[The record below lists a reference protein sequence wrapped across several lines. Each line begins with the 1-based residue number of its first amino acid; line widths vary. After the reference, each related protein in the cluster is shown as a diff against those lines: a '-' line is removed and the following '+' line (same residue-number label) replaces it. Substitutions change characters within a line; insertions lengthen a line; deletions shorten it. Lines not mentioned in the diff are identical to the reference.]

1 MKTKLIYIA
10 YLFLAAIQVAEAQQ
24 ENLLLMPSLQSG
36 AGRETGISVQ
46 LNNTAE
52 IVAVQFE
59 MQFPRGFRLSD
70 TTAIQLSD
78 RKTNH
83 TISSRYLGNNSY
95 LFVLFSASNQL
106 LMGNSGDLA
115 RIPVLVP
122 DTCSAG
128 LSHAFSF
135 RNIIITGK
143 NGENVA
149 TGSQGGNLEVVVSPR
164 PDVQVL
170 NVTLAGTTVA
180 PGGKVVVSW
189 QVANTGDL
197 GTTGGWSEQ
206 IALVSS
212 TGESAHLGTTYY
224 SEWLTPG
231 QGVLRQAEFQLSS
244 YPGVDGPVQA
254 RVKLIP
260 NKALGELPAAAS
272 NNTALSAGTIQ
283 IEKLLTLQQNRTHI
297 PENDQG
303 YVQYQLLRSGSRS
316 NREAFVVASDK
327 ANRLQLPDSVILT
340 AGNSGGVFYGR
351 PTDND
356 LMNMDSVV
364 TITVAGNGYTSVS
377 GKLIIVDNEV
387 PGLTLSAPV
396 QELTEGDSV
405 ILTVTRQLVT
415 AQPLLVAFQ
424 TNFPKRFTLPKEVLI
439 PANESQGR
447 ITVKAIDDKLPDLDA
462 AAYFTASG
470 QGYRS
475 TRYELILNDND
486 VPQLQLTIGPDTV
499 TESAGFQAAV
509 GVVKRTGPTDQIV
522 YVRLTDNS
530 NGLLYYN
537 TPTVTLNKGQTEAR
551 FTVGVVDNAL
561 VDGTKVTDIT
571 AAVFITHCNCTVA
584 AESMGTVKAKLVVT
598 DDDGPSL
605 KIVSSQSMLPE
616 GKTAATQLTVTR
628 NTPAVDVLTVNLSSN
643 LDSRLQYEK
652 TVVIPVGQTGVTV
665 SVDVLSNSIPEG
677 DQMVSFTATAEGYS
691 NGFCWA
697 MISDQTLADAQVEI
711 EQLSA
716 DTLETKSTIGLR
728 LNVLNSGL
736 TQLTQGK
743 EIKVFIS
750 ESDRP
755 GSTRTELGTQLTR
768 RDIAAGASD
777 TISLWVKLPD
787 LTGLRYLTAEINANQ
802 QQKELSYLNNLSPAV
817 KVVMN
822 PAYQVSLATDKS
834 VYQTTDTIVF
844 TGKASK
850 GSGEG
855 IPNALV
861 EIFMISQNGQRNSFT
876 TTTDIAGNYI
886 YRHVPTL
893 ATLGRMITGACYP
906 GEKSVIGQKTIDILG
921 LKRVG
926 NAYIVWEVLTNEV
939 YTGEIELMNPGV
951 GALTNLQTTVET
963 TIEGLSLTFD
973 PVASLGAGASV
984 KLKYR
989 LTATQA
995 STKTDYE
1002 RIKLVTRS
1010 VEGASLEMTG
1020 YYISQ
1025 NPRATLKAAISSIH
1039 TSMTKGAVRTYD
1051 LPITNAGKGESGP
1064 ISISLP
1070 QTSWMS
1076 LVSPATL
1083 PSLKS
1088 GESTTIVLQFSP
1100 GSDLALNVPINGS
1113 IGVNCQ
1119 NGSGF
1124 ALPFRIEPVSES
1136 TGTLIIDACDEYT
1149 YYTDEAPHVA
1159 GAKVRIRHPYTK
1171 ALITEGITNE
1181 KGLFTLPD
1189 LPEGYYFVEVSADRH
1204 DSYSNNILID
1214 PGKTN
1219 TLVVNLSFQAIT
1231 YTWEV
1236 VETEVE
1242 DVYEL
1247 ETIVKFETNVP
1258 TPVVEMISP
1267 KEIDTEK
1274 LSIGES
1280 LVFNVILTNKGLIT
1294 AKDVEVVVPRGMR
1307 SLTFEPLMNMIELK
1321 PRESVMIPVTVTK
1334 IASPAGAPQRAI
1346 AAADNCKEYIAVIY
1360 LWDCGL
1366 DRKWHQFAKEISLGT
1381 WCTSKSSPSPP
1392 SNWSGYSLT
1401 FGGWGGWGGG
1411 GYSGSSSQ
1419 STPTVSVSDC
1429 EPCQNSFLYKMAK
1442 CFITRI
1448 PIVEKVLTVIET
1460 VVCAQEVVVN
1470 GDLTCVVEKIITEN
1484 EWVDKIIGY
1493 KDLYE
1498 DCLKP
1503 ILEPCEPGSFI
1514 RNSPDGT
1521 ARRTQNMPA
1530 FIAHFQDV
1538 MQQVYDMS
1546 NSYEAQLFEIFGD
1559 SIWLN
1564 QTGGELN
1571 IFWSQ
1576 LKQFSG
1582 VIPADASLKQ
1592 FRPSGITEAQYAQ
1605 FIDRWNNSLNPSYTG
1620 SNRINFNTINQ
1631 LFLIQKEATDYA
1643 TQLGYASVGEM
1654 FEKEYAIYE
1663 QEANDNSGSVCATI
1677 TLKFSQTMTMT
1688 RQAFR
1693 GTLTVFNGHESVA
1706 MKEVE
1711 LDLVIKD
1718 EGGVIATSH
1727 EFQVT
1732 TEKLTE
1738 VTAIDGTGIINP
1750 KDTAI
1755 ATILFIPTKY
1765 AAPETPLEYSFGG
1778 TLSYLDPFTNT
1789 KVTRD
1794 LYPVT
1799 MTVKP
1804 SPDLVLNYFMQRDVL
1819 GDDPLTTDVV
1829 EPSEDAEFT
1838 LLIFNEGAGEA
1849 TNVRISSKQPEIIDN
1864 EKGLLIDF
1872 EIVSSSLN
1880 GSAKNIG
1887 ITNIDFGNIP
1897 SGGSTYGQW
1906 WFRSSLLGHFVEY
1919 DTKITH
1925 VTSYGNPD
1933 LSLVKSL
1940 NIHELI
1946 SSIEV
1951 KKNNTLLRGFMA
1963 NDVVDTYD
1971 YPDRMYLSD
1980 GSSAEISTQNTL
1992 VVTDA
1997 GTNQKRLTLTPA
2009 LPGWNYAVIADPYN
2023 GRSRLTQVKRESD
2036 NTLLPVSNFRQTGL
2050 TLRDGKDPV
2059 HENKLHFIDEVAI
2072 EGGSYLLSFEPKREN
2087 VLKVVSFG
2095 SVPTEVSQQQV
2106 KQVDVVFNRAILD
2119 STFTRNDI
2127 SLSCQ
2132 GINLDI
2138 SKLTISRL
2146 NSVTYRI
2153 HLDSVTNTNGYFYLT
2168 VQTTGIKDDEG
2179 FAGEVGLSTNWS
2191 QFLDGSVQVSVQIV
2205 PEQSGTVSPQTGAY
2219 NYGVPVEFKA
2229 TPKTGYLFKSW
2240 SIGNEV
2246 VGTEISYTHI
2256 PLETKIIQA
2265 HFELKKYLVVTSC
2278 DSTMGQLTGHASG
2291 IYTHGNTLSFVAL
2304 ARTGYEFTGWSI
2316 NGIFT
2321 NSKETNLSVELLNDL
2336 RIEPIFKKKDDPTEQ
2351 ALPLAGE
2358 WLLYPNPARSGSE
2371 IILILPLD
2379 ENQLP
2384 ATRIRLVSLTGRILR
2399 DEIPVQQQVRLN
2411 GLDAGM
2417 YLIQVISPI
2426 AQQKVFKLLVR

>member
-1 MKTKLIYIA
+1 MV
-10 YLFLAAIQVAEAQQ
+10 YLLLAAIQLAVAQQ

-36 AGRETGISVQ
+36 AGREAGISVQ

-70 TTAIQLSD
+70 TTALQLSD
-78 RKTNH
+78 RKVNH
-83 TISSRYLGNNSY
+83 TLSSRYLGNNVY

-128 LSHAFSF
+128 IKHAFSF
-135 RNIIITGK
+135 RNVIITGK
-143 NGENVA
+143 NGENAA
-149 TGSQGGNLEVVVSPR
+149 TGSQGGELEIVVSPR
-164 PDVQVL
+164 PDVQVQ
-170 NVTLAGTTVA
+170 NVTIAGTSVS
-180 PGGKVVVSW
+180 PGGKIVVSW

-206 IALVSS
+206 VALVST

-231 QGVLRQAEFQLSS
+231 QGVLRQAEFQLTS
-244 YPGVDGPVQA
+244 YPGVDGLVQA

-260 NKALGELPAAAS
+260 NKSLGELPAAAS
-272 NNTALSAGTIQ
+272 NNTALSAGSIQ
-283 IEKLLTLQQNRTHI
+283 LEKMLTLLQNRTHI

-303 YVQYQLLRSGSRS
+303 YVQYQLLRSGNRA
-316 NREAFVVASDK
+316 NREAFAVSTDK
-327 ANRLQLPDSVILT
+327 TGRLELPDSVVLT
-340 AGNSGGVFYGR
+340 PGNSGAVFYGR

-356 LMNMDSVV
+356 QMNMDSVV
-364 TITVAGNGYTSVS
+364 TITLSGNGYNPIN

-405 ILTVTRQLVT
+405 LLTVTRQLVT
-415 AQPLLVAFQ
+415 AQPLLVSFQ
-424 TNFPKRFTLPKEVLI
+424 TNYPKRFTFPKEVTI
-439 PANESQGR
+439 PANEAQAR
-447 ITVKAIDDKLPDLDA
+447 ITVKAVDDKLPDLDA

-470 QGYRS
+470 QAYRS
-475 TRYELILNDND
+475 TRFDLILNDND

-499 TESAGFQAAV
+499 GESAGFQAAM
-509 GVVKRTGPTDQIV
+509 GIVKRTGPTDQIV
-522 YVRLTDNS
+522 YVRLSDNS
-530 NGLLYYN
+530 GGMLYYN

-561 VDGTKVTDIT
+561 VDGEKNFDVT

-584 AESMGTVKAKLVVT
+584 PGSLGTVGGKLT
-598 DDDGPSL
+598 ISDDDGPSL

-616 GKTAATQLTVTR
+616 GKTAATQLTITR
-628 NTPAVDVLTVNLSSN
+628 NTPATNEMTVTVSSN
-643 LDSRLQYEK
+643 LDARLHYNH
-652 TVVIPVGQTGVTV
+652 TVVIPTGQAGATI
-665 SVDVLSNSIPEG
+665 SVDVLSNSVPEG
-677 DQMVSFTATAEGYS
+677 DQMVNFTAVADGFS

-697 MISDQTLADAQVEI
+697 MISDQTLADAQLEI

-716 DTLETKSTIGLR
+716 DTVETKSTVDIRLRISNTGLA
-728 LNVLNSGL
+728 
-736 TQLTQGK
+736 TLTQGK
-743 EIKVFIS
+743 EIKVFITD
-750 ESDRP
+750 SDRP
-755 GSTRTELGTQLTR
+755 GTSKTELATQLTR
-768 RDIAAGASD
+768 RDIAPGAGD
-777 TISLWVKLPD
+777 TLRMQVKLPD
-787 LTGLRYLTAEINANQ
+787 LTGLRYLIAGINASQ
-802 QQKELSYLNNLSPAV
+802 QQKELSYLNNESPAARL
-817 KVVMN
+817 VMN
-822 PAYQVSLATDKS
+822 PAYQVSLTTDKT
-834 VYQTTDTIVF
+834 VYQTTDTVVLS
-844 TGKASK
+844 GKASK
-850 GSGEG
+850 GTGEG

-861 EIFMISQNGQRNSFT
+861 EIFMINAAGQRTAFT
-876 TTTDIAGNYI
+876 ATTDAAGMYT
-886 YRHVPTL
+886 YRHVPGIS
-893 ATLGRMITGACYP
+893 TLGRMITGACYP
-906 GEKSVIGQKTIDILG
+906 GEKSVTGQKTIDILG
-921 LKRVG
+921 LKRIG
-926 NAYIVWEVLTNEV
+926 NAYIIWEVLTNEE
-939 YTGEIELMNPGV
+939 YTGEIEIMNPGN
-951 GALTNLQTTVET
+951 GALTQLQTSVET
-963 TIEGLSLTFD
+963 SINGLSLVFD
-973 PVASLGAGASV
+973 PVAQLAAGASV
-984 KLKYR
+984 KLRYR
-989 LTATQA
+989 LRATQP

-1010 VEGASLEMTG
+1010 TEGASLEMTG

-1025 NPRATLKAAISSIH
+1025 NPRATLKAAVSSIQ
-1039 TSMTKGAVRTYD
+1039 TSMTKGAVRTYE
-1051 LPITNAGKGESGP
+1051 LPITNTGKGDSGP

-1070 QTSWMS
+1070 QTNWLS
-1076 LVSPATL
+1076 LVSASTL

-1088 GESTTIVLQFSP
+1088 GESTTLVLQFSP
-1100 GSDLALNVPINGS
+1100 GNDLALNVPINGS

-1119 NGSGF
+1119 NGTGF

-1136 TGTLIIDACDEYT
+1136 TGTLVIDACDEYT

-1159 GAKVRIRHPYTK
+1159 GATVRIRHPYTK
-1171 ALITEGITNE
+1171 ELITEGTTNE
-1181 KGLFTLPD
+1181 NGIFTLTD
-1189 LPEGYYFVEVSADRH
+1189 LPEGYYFVEVSAQRH

-1346 AAADNCKEYIAVIY
+1346 ATSDNCKEYIAVIY

-1381 WCTSKSSPSPP
+1381 WCNSKSSPTPP
-1392 SNWSGYSLT
+1392 ANWTGYSLT
-1401 FGGWGGWGGG
+1401 FGGWGGGWGGG
-1411 GYSGSSSQ
+1411 YGGSSSQ
-1419 STPTVSVSDC
+1419 TTPTVSVSDC

-1448 PIVEKVLTVIET
+1448 PVVEKILTVIET
-1460 VVCAQEVVVN
+1460 VVCAEEVLVN
-1470 GDLTCVVEKIITEN
+1470 GDLTCVAEKIITEN

-1503 ILEPCEPGSFI
+1503 ILEPCEPGSFV

-1521 ARRTQNMPA
+1521 SRRTQNMPA
-1530 FIAHFQDV
+1530 FIAHFQEV

-1546 NSYEAQLFEIFGD
+1546 NSYEAQLAEIFGD
-1559 SIWLN
+1559 SIWLK

-1576 LKQFSG
+1576 LTQYSG
-1582 VIPADASLKQ
+1582 IIPADAPLKQ
-1592 FRPSGITEAQYAQ
+1592 FRPSGITEAQYLH
-1605 FIDRWNNSLNPSYTG
+1605 FIERWNNSLNPEFTG
-1620 SNRINFNTINQ
+1620 DNRIHFATINQ
-1631 LFLIQKEATDYA
+1631 LFAVQNEATAYA
-1643 TQLGYASVGEM
+1643 EKLGYASVGEM
-1654 FEKEYAIYE
+1654 FKKEYAIYE

-1711 LDLVIKD
+1711 LDLIIKD
-1718 EGGVIATSH
+1718 AGGVIATSH
-1727 EFQVT
+1727 EFQVN
-1732 TEKLTE
+1732 TEKL
-1738 VTAIDGTGIINP
+1738 VQVNAIDGTGIINP

-1765 AAPETPLEYSFGG
+1765 AAPETSIEYSFGG

-1819 GDDPLTTDVV
+1819 GDDPLTAEVV

-1880 GSAKNIG
+1880 GATKNIG

-1897 SGGSTYGQW
+1897 PGGSTYGQW

-1925 VTSYGNPD
+1925 VSSYGNPD
-1933 LSLVKSL
+1933 LTLVKSL

-1951 KKNNTLLRGFMA
+1951 PKNNTVLRGFMA

-1980 GSSAEISTQNTL
+1980 GTSAEISSLNT
-1992 VVTDA
+1992 VMVTDA
-1997 GTNQKRLTLTPA
+1997 GTNQKRLTLTPSQA
-2009 LPGWNYAVIADPYN
+2009 GWNYAVIADPYN
-2023 GRSRLTQVKRESD
+2023 GRSRLTEVKREGD
-2036 NTLLPVSNFRQTGL
+2036 NTVLPVSNFRQTAL

-2059 HENKLHFIDEVAI
+2059 HENKLHFIDETTQA
-2072 EGGSYLLSFEPKREN
+2072 GGSYLLTFEPKREN

-2095 SVPTEVSQQQV
+2095 SVPAEVSQQQV
-2106 KQVDVVFNRAILD
+2106 KQVEVVFNRAILD
-2119 STFTRNDI
+2119 STFTRHDVT
-2127 SLSCQ
+2127 LSCQ

-2138 SKLTISRL
+2138 SRMTISRL
-2146 NSVTYRI
+2146 NAYTYRL
-2153 HLDSVTNTNGYFYLT
+2153 HLDSVSNTNGYFYLT

-2179 FAGEVGLSTNWS
+2179 YAGETGLSTNWR
-2191 QFLDGSVQVSVQIV
+2191 QFLDGAVQVAVQIV
-2205 PEQSGTVSPQTGAY
+2205 PEQSGTISPQTGAY
-2219 NYGVPVEFKA
+2219 NYGIPVEFKA
-2229 TPKTGYLFKSW
+2229 TPKPGYLFKNW
-2240 SIGNEV
+2240 SIAGEV
-2246 VGTEISYTHI
+2246 VGVETSYTHI
-2256 PLETKIIQA
+2256 PLETKVIQA
-2265 HFELKKYLVVTSC
+2265 HFELKKYMVVTLC

-2291 IYTHGNTLSFVAL
+2291 IYTHGNTLYFVAL
-2304 ARTGYEFTGWSI
+2304 ARTGYEFTGWNI
-2316 NGIFT
+2316 NGTFT

-2336 RIEPIFKKKDDPTEQ
+2336 RIEPIFKKKDDATLVP
-2351 ALPLAGE
+2351 APVDGE
-2358 WLLYPNPARSGSE
+2358 WMVYPNPAPAGSE
-2371 IILILPLD
+2371 VTLVLPVS
-2379 ENQLP
+2379 ESQLP
-2384 ATRIRLVSLTGRILR
+2384 DTKVRLVSLTGRILR
-2399 DEIPVQQQVRLN
+2399 EEIPIQSQFRLN

-2417 YLIQVISPI
+2417 YLIQVIGSG
-2426 AQQKVFKLLVR
+2426 QQLQVLKLIVR